1 MKSSTSSNV
10 LFVFDTNV
18 LISAYLIKRSINAK
32 AFNKALNL
40 GKLAISNSTLSEFI
54 EVLYR
59 PKLDRYFI
67 GEERNEIMAVI
78 TYKSVL
84 VDPAIEIK
92 ECRDPKDNMFL
103 ELALAANVSCLISGD
118 SDLLALH
125 PFRGIPIMK
134 AADFLQRF

>member
-1 MKSSTSSNV
+1 
-10 LFVFDTNV
+10 
-18 LISAYLIKRSINAK
+18 
-32 AFNKALNL
+32 
-40 GKLAISNSTLSEFI
+40 
-54 EVLYR
+54 
-59 PKLDRYFI
+59 
-67 GEERNEIMAVI
+67 MAVI